1 MLIGFNLPLSGPTAS
16 PAMLARLAA
25 EGEAIGYDYAAISDH
40 IVEPTDIRAR
50 YPYTESGEFPAS
62 SRGERHE
69 QLTVIA
75 YLAAKTSRLKF
86 LTSVMVA
93 PHRPAVLT
101 AKMLAT
107 IDVMSGGRLIVGVGA
122 GWLEE
127 EFAAIGAPPFAE
139 RGAATDEY
147 LMAFRELWTK
157 DNPRFDGRFV
167 KFADILFAP
176 KPVQKPCPALWVGG
190 ESGPAMHRA
199 ARLGDG
205 WYPIGVNP
213 RHRLDTMARYRAAVE
228 RLRKLVRDAGRD
240 PASVA
245 LAFRVHRHGPSA
257 PAKADN
263 GERLMFS
270 GSNAEIIDDLRA
282 MREPGVKAI
291 DFNFGDLTVD
301 AMRQFHEEVVAKS
314 P

>member
-40 IVEPTDIRAR
+40 IVEPTDIHAR

-157 DNPRFDGRFV
+157 DKPRFDGRFV

-176 KPVQKPCPALWVGG
+176 QPVQKPCPALWVGG
-190 ESGPAMHRA
+190 ESGPAMRRA

-213 RHRLDTMARYRAAVE
+213 RHRLDTMARYRPAVE

-245 LAFRVHRHGPSA
+245 LAFRVHRHGLSA
-257 PAKADN
+257 PAQADN

-282 MREPGVKAI
+282 MRELGVKAI
-291 DFNFGDLTVD
+291 DFNFADLTVD

-314 P
+314 